1 MFEIQANQKELV
13 KILLLTAKVLVT
25 PSKSKTKWQIIQQ
38 KKHEECRHDIGQKN
52 NTGFL
57 QKEKKYHPG
66 KRQKIN
72 TLKVKKFQE
81 SKACNVGTMNAEKK
95 TNPQR

>member
-1 MFEIQANQKELV
+1 MLEILANQNELL
-13 KILLLTAKVLVT
+13 KIFLLTTKVLVT
-25 PSKSKTKWQIIQQ
+25 PSKSKTKWHIIQQ
-38 KKHEECRHDIGQKN
+38 KKHEKCRHDIGQKN

-72 TLKVKKFQE
+72 TLKVKKFQVKK
-81 SKACNVGTMNAEKK
+81 SILGTMHAEKK
-95 TNPQR
+95 SNPQR